1 MFFFFC
7 FEFFYEKILK
17 KSILFY
23 LLTAE
28 EMFITDFYGI
38 CCIYM
43 YACVTWTL
51 LMSIYLDLNL
61 HLGIWQT
68 LLAS

>member
-1 MFFFFC
+1 MIIFFYFFFC
-7 FEFFYEKILK
+7 FEFFYEKIFK

-43 YACVTWTL
+43 YACVTWT
-51 LMSIYLDLNL
+51 MIM
-61 HLGIWQT
+61 
-68 LLAS
+68 